1 MLFRCSVALLCC
13 FIAHLSL
20 SQEVTPVNRP
30 EEKEAGNKARVI
42 KRLEDCELPEEMLYR
57 IMEMTPEK
65 MKNLQE
71 EYQSITREEGDEF
84 VVTIKLRFV
93 EDFIYGYIRK
103 APLTNTANIQNST
116 TTILIPVE
124 FCCTPAKSDHQKH
137 CVRINE
143 IRLFDST
150 EKCVK
155 WALKEK
161 QAQDS
166 AYFAK
171 IDAGKKKKKPKL
183 ELDSTTL
190 ASLKGLSKKERKKR
204 IAFLEQQLEK
214 GSDSTAANSDS
225 STAIKENEAVQVLKP
240 KSKKELRREEKER
253 MNKLKSERRQA
264 NKPEDT
270 DDSGT
275 KNE

>member
-1 MLFRCSVALLCC
+1 MLFRCSFTLLWC
-13 FIAHLSL
+13 ILAHCAFA
-20 SQEVTPVNRP
+20 QEVTPVNNP
-30 EEKEAGNKARVI
+30 EEKEATGKPRVI

-57 IMEMTPEK
+57 IMEMAPEK
-65 MKNLQE
+65 MKHLQE
-71 EYQSITREEGDEF
+71 EYQAITREDGDEF
-84 VVTIKLRFV
+84 VVTIKLRFA
-93 EDFIYGYIRK
+93 EDYIYGYIRK

-124 FCCTPAKSDHQKH
+124 YCCTPAKSDHPKH
-137 CVRINE
+137 CVRVNE
-143 IRLFDST
+143 IPLFDST

-161 QAQDS
+161 QVQDS
-166 AYFAK
+166 IYFAK
-171 IDAGKKKKKPKL
+171 IEAGKKKKKPKL

-214 GSDSTAANSDS
+214 GSDSTAVTDS
-225 STAIKENEAVQVLKP
+225 SMAPTATDDVPAEKP
-240 KSKKELRREEKER
+240 KSKKELKREERER
-253 MNKLKSERRQA
+253 MKKLKSERQQA
-264 NKPEDT
+264 DKPEDAE
-270 DDSGT
+270 DAEP